1 MTELTPVYDPHKSFY
16 GKAHLESTRRGVT
29 LWSYN
34 TPVMVWLD
42 ATDTFA
48 RASGQPVS
56 LRRSDIVQFGDEP
69 HGGVHAPV
77 HWRPDHHAPRR
88 PRPASRRLPR
98 VGDDM
103 TRRAFIALALATA
116 LQIANPDDKEPRP

>member
-1 MTELTPVYDPHKSFY
+1 MTELTPIYDPHKSFY

-56 LRRSDIVQFGDEP
+56 LTTSRHMVEFMRQFTGDP
-69 HGGVHAPV
+69 TIMPRDVRALPV
-77 HWRPDHHAPRR
+77 
-88 PRPASRRLPR
+88 
-98 VGDDM
+98 DDY
-103 TRRAFIALALATA
+103 LG
-116 LQIANPDDKEPRP
+116 